1 MLIYLQLIDDP
12 SDRSKFERL
21 YLQYRNYMFVIAN
34 NILKNE
40 YDAEDA
46 VHQAFISIAK
56 NIQKISELDCTKTK
70 SYIVTIVEHCAI
82 DIYRVKKRKPIG
94 ELDEQVVGIAF
105 EAPHTSTLADAMA
118 KLPARYRHVIL
129 LKYDSGYSNRE
140 IAKIL
145 GLSYEGVHSLV
156 QRAKKRL
163 EELLEEEGITV

>member
-1 MLIYLQLIDDP
+1 MLIYFQLIDNP

-21 YLQYRNYMFVIAN
+21 YIKYRSYMFVIAN

-56 NIQKISELDCTKTK
+56 NIHKIDESDCTKTK
-70 SYIVTIVEHCAI
+70 SYIVTIVEHSSI
-82 DIYRVKKRKPIG
+82 DIYRAKKRKPAE
-94 ELDEQVVGIAF
+94 ELDERVMGITF
-105 EAPHTSTLADAMA
+105 DPPHTSALADAIA
-118 KLPARYRHVIL
+118 KLPAQYRHVIL
-129 LKYDSGYSNRE
+129 LKYDSGYSNQE

-163 EELLEEEGITV
+163 EELLEEEGTTV